1 MSSIDSSAGENES
14 LEKPESS
21 VFEENLKSRATWV
34 RAIYMVVFCFL
45 FAIVEVV
52 LVATVVI
59 QFVWRLAKGQP
70 NQHLLELGHGLATYL
85 YQIVRFLTFN
95 TEDLPFPFDGDW
107 PGVEQND

>member
-14 LEKPESS
+14 AEKPESS
-21 VFEENLKSRATWV
+21 VLEENLKSRATWV

-70 NQHLLELGHGLATYL
+70 NQHLLELLHDDSMDGVMTGGDLVENPLAL
-85 YQIVRFLTFN
+85 CV
-95 TEDLPFPFDGDW
+95 GK
-107 PGVEQND
+107 